1 MALTQRLEFRQSQSL
16 VMTPQLMQAIKLLQ
30 LSNLDLSAFVEEE
43 LERNPLLDR
52 ASDGPETP
60 VAGEPAIERSEF
72 SEAGGSN
79 SYGDEASEYGEGG
92 GSVAEAFE
100 PGQEEWLNRDLGSR
114 AEIEQTLDTR
124 LDNVFSEEP
133 AEAAAHAAQDAAP
146 AVYTEWGGGAS
157 SDADY
162 NLEAFVAAEVTLGG
176 HLAEQLAVAFSAP
189 AQRMIGQYLIDL
201 VDEAGYLP
209 ADLGQAAE
217 RLGASQ
223 QDVDGVLAV
232 LQKFDPPGVCARNL
246 SECLAI
252 QLRELNRY
260 DPAMQALVEH
270 LDLLA
275 KRDIASL
282 RKLCGVDDEDITDM
296 IGEIRRLN
304 PKPGLK
310 FGSARTQTMVPDVY
324 VRPGPDGGWHVELN
338 SDTLPRVLVNQ
349 TYYTELSK
357 TIRKDGDKSY
367 FTDCLQNATWL
378 VRALDQR
385 ARTILKVATEIVRQQ
400 DGFFTHGVAH
410 LRPLNLKAVA
420 DAIQMHESTV
430 SRVTANKYMAT
441 NRGSFE
447 LKYFFT
453 ASIASADGGEAHS
466 AEAVRHH
473 IKQLIDAEAANA
485 ILSDDTIVERLRA
498 SGIDIARRTVAKYRE
513 AMRIPS
519 SVQRRRD
526 KQSMLGNAL
535 SAPAAAPDRSR
546 DTAPA

>member
-52 ASDGPETP
+52 ASDGPEAP
-60 VAGEPAIERSEF
+60 VAGEPPAERAEY
-72 SEAGGSN
+72 ADTG
-79 SYGDEASEYGEGG
+79 SYGEDGG
-92 GSVAEAFE
+92 GEPSDMALGSPGDAFE
-100 PGQEEWLNRDLGSR
+100 PGQEEWLNRDLGTR
-114 AEIEQTLDTR
+114 TEIEQTLDTP

-133 AEAAAHAAQDAAP
+133 AEAAARVAQDAAP
-146 AVYTEWGGGAS
+146 TAYTEWGGGAS
-157 SDADY
+157 NDDSY

-201 VDEAGYLP
+201 VDDAGYLP

-223 QDVDGVLAV
+223 ADVDAVLTV

-246 SECLAI
+246 SECLSI

-260 DPAMQALVEH
+260 DPAMQALVEN

-275 KRDIASL
+275 KRDIAAL

-296 IGEIRRLN
+296 IGEIRRLD

-349 TYYTELSK
+349 VYYTELSK

-367 FTDCLQNATWL
+367 FSDCLQNATWL

-420 DAIQMHESTV
+420 DAIQMHELTV

-473 IKQLIDAEAANA
+473 IKLLIDAEAAAA
-485 ILSDDTIVERLRA
+485 ILSDDTIVERLRE

-535 SAPAAAPDRSR
+535 SAPATSSDRFR